1 MSQESTVVDLEAHRK
16 ALIPTG
22 KDALL
27 AYWNEIGGA
36 LDVPGRDAID
46 PARIS
51 GLLGEIVLIE
61 RIAPRQAKIRL
72 AGQAIGNA
80 VGIEPRGMPMTS
92 LISTAS
98 RGALEDAMEAL
109 FDRPS
114 MVELEL
120 AGPKTPF
127 RRRMHGELL
136 LLPLRDREDQIT
148 RAICYASL
156 PERRTKAPLR
166 FDIMDTRL
174 RRLKARVAAPVQT
187 NTPIFEDAERARDV
201 LRRRQS
207 FRIVDPV

>member
-1 MSQESTVVDLEAHRK
+1 MSRENRVVDLEAHRK
-16 ALIPTG
+16 ALMPTG

-27 AYWNEIGGA
+27 LYWNEIGGA
-36 LDVPGRDAID
+36 LDVPARDAID

-51 GLLGEIVLIE
+51 SILGEVILIE

-92 LISTAS
+92 LISSAS
-98 RGALEDAMEAL
+98 RDALEDAVEAL

-127 RRRMHGELL
+127 RKRMQGELL

-156 PERRTKAPLR
+156 PQRRTKAPIR
-166 FDIMDTRL
+166 FDIMDTRA
-174 RRLKARVAAPVQT
+174 RRLKARVAAPIQAY
-187 NTPIFEDAERARDV
+187 TPIFEDAERARDV
-201 LRRRQS
+201 MRRRQS
-207 FRIVDPV
+207 LRIVDPV